1 MKQYEPGT
9 ISIKY
14 FVDLVGSRY
23 GQNKFIAL
31 LRDEGI
37 LEPDNM
43 PCEEFLF
50 KYMSYQTEQ
59 YRNGRKRAVIP
70 RIIAK
75 TGIPYF
81 SKFLSD
87 RGLLDPKLRKVTKI
101 KTP

>member
-1 MKQYEPGT
+1 
-9 ISIKY
+9 
-14 FVDLVGSRY
+14 
-23 GQNKFIAL
+23 
-31 LRDEGI
+31 
-37 LEPDNM
+37 
-43 PCEEFLF
+43 
-50 KYMSYQTEQ
+50 MSYQTEQ

-87 RGLLDPKLRKVTKI
+87 RGLLDPKLKKVTKI